1 MTNFVQMRKNMILGQ
16 FLPASIKNNKILEI
30 FENFARESFLPNHHQ
45 PIAYSDLNI
54 KVTEKRHLP
63 SPLNSAKIFQEANFT
78 GKEVVL
84 LIGANYGY
92 EAAIVSSMVET
103 VIAIEEDL
111 KLFNLGERNIK
122 NLNIENLV
130 FLNSKHSNGYKKLG
144 LYDVIIN
151 IDLSFHINNELVDQL
166 VNKGKF
172 FFCEQYNNEVR
183 ESKLSVIHKSK
194 NGFFKQSLFD
204 INIPFVKTVNNLN
217 DFNFI

>member
-16 FLPASIKNNKILEI
+16 FLPASIKNKKILEI
-30 FENFARESFLPNHHQ
+30 YENLAREIFLPNYHK

-54 KVTEKRHLP
+54 KVTQKRHLP

-92 EAAIVSSMVET
+92 EAAILSSMVET
-103 VIAIEEDL
+103 VIAIEEDI

-130 FLNSKHSNGYKKLG
+130 FLNSKHNNGYKKLG

-151 IDLSFHINNELVDQL
+151 IDLSFHINNELIDQL

-172 FFCEQYNNEVR
+172 FFCEQHNNEVR

-217 DFNFI
+217 DFNCI

>member
-16 FLPASIKNNKILEI
+16 FLPASIKNNNILKAYETL
-30 FENFARESFLPNHHQ
+30 ARESFLPNHYRSTV
-45 PIAYSDLNI
+45 YSDLNV
-54 KVTEKRHLP
+54 KVTQKRYLP
-63 SPLNSAKIFQEANFT
+63 SPLNSAKIIQEANFS

-92 EAAIVSSMVET
+92 EAVILSSMVET
-103 VIAIEEDL
+103 VIAIEEDT
-111 KLFNLGERNIK
+111 KLFNLGESNIK

-130 FLNSKHSNGYKKLG
+130 FLNTKHSNGYKKLG

-151 IDLSFHINNELVDQL
+151 IDLSFDINKELINQLVD
-166 VNKGKF
+166 KGKI
-172 FFCEQYNNEVR
+172 FFCEQHNNEIR

-194 NGFFKQSLFD
+194 NSFFKQSLFD
-204 INIPFVKTVNNLN
+204 INIPFVKTSNNVN

>member
-1 MTNFVQMRKNMILGQ
+1 MTNFSQMRKNMILGQ
-16 FLPASIKNNKILEI
+16 FLPASIKNNKMLKIYETL
-30 FENFARESFLPNHHQ
+30 ARESFLPDLYK

-54 KVTEKRHLP
+54 KVNQNRHLP
-63 SPLNSAKIFQEANFT
+63 SPLNSAKILQEANFT

-92 EAAIVSSMVET
+92 EAAIISSMVET
-103 VIAIEEDL
+103 IIAIEEDT
-111 KLFNLGERNIK
+111 KLFDLGERNIK

-130 FLNSKHSNGYKKLG
+130 FLNTNHSNGYKKLG

-151 IDLSFHINNELVDQL
+151 IDLSFHINKELIDQL
-166 VNKGKF
+166 VDKGKI
-172 FFCEQYNNEVR
+172 FFCEQHNNEVR

-194 NGFFKQSLFD
+194 NGFFKESLFD
-204 INIPFVKTVNNLN
+204 INIPFASTVHNVN